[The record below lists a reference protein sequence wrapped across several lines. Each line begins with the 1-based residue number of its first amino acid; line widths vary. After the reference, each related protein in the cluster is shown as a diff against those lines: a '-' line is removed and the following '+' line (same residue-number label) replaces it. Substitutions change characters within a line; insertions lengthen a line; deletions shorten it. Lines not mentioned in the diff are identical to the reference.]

1 MTGNENS
8 ETNLAYHKILRKIT
22 KKRKKLDPIPIGES
36 NQPGQENAIAQDESE
51 EEFDENL
58 DEYSHETD
66 EVIPSCPCVPP
77 YFIQENGTFR
87 KYWEII
93 VIFLALYNAFMIPLQ
108 LFFDPNPDFIDN
120 NIVRCSDAIVDLLFL
135 IDIIFMFR
143 TTFLEPGGEEV
154 RDPWKIAKAYL
165 RGRFWLDFISSVP
178 FNALFGKSSLL
189 LDMLG
194 LLKLTR
200 VSRIAPTIRKSNAP

>member
-1 MTGNENS
+1 
-8 ETNLAYHKILRKIT
+8 
-22 KKRKKLDPIPIGES
+22 
-36 NQPGQENAIAQDESE
+36 
-51 EEFDENL
+51 
-58 DEYSHETD
+58 
-66 EVIPSCPCVPP
+66 
-77 YFIQENGTFR
+77 
-87 KYWEII
+87 
-93 VIFLALYNAFMIPLQ
+93 MIPLQ

-135 IDIIFMFR
+135 IDIIFQFR

-165 RGRFWLDFISSVP
+165 KGRFWLDFISSVP
-178 FNALFGKSSLL
+178 FNALFAKSSLL

-200 VSRIAPTIRKSNAP
+200 VSRIAPTIRKSNAPSDIKVYLQMAKMFLYILVALHLLCCIWHFVCGTNEGWVQNMDFMYVN

>member
-1 MTGNENS
+1 
-8 ETNLAYHKILRKIT
+8 
-22 KKRKKLDPIPIGES
+22 
-36 NQPGQENAIAQDESE
+36 
-51 EEFDENL
+51 
-58 DEYSHETD
+58 
-66 EVIPSCPCVPP
+66 VPP

-120 NIVRCSDAIVDLLFL
+120 DIVRCSDAIVDFLFL
-135 IDIIFMFR
+135 VDIIFQFR

-165 RGRFWLDFISSVP
+165 KGRFWLDFISSVP
-178 FNALFGKSSLL
+178 FNALLGRSSLL